1 MSLIFPWLDDQFSKI
16 NDLFESESQPLR
28 SRCGSNGPPANTSIL
43 AIALAYACNAA
54 YFSRAVEIALLPVCC
69 SRPAIAVDAPAIARV
84 SIMAS

>member
-1 MSLIFPWLDDQFSKI
+1 MINFTKI
-16 NDLFESESQPLR
+16 NDLFESESLALR
-28 SRCGSNGPPANTSIL
+28 SRRGSNGPSANNEIL
-43 AIALAYACNAA
+43 AIALASACNAA

>member
-1 MSLIFPWLDDQFSKI
+1 MISFTKI

-28 SRCGSNGPPANTSIL
+28 SRCGSNGPPANNANL
-43 AIALAYACNAA
+43 PIALAPDCNTA